1 MPCVC
6 NIKQWPMQWSVIAI
20 ACWLGPSRRARYIPS
35 FSSLASLFT
44 GRHPPVAD
52 PPPRAGMERLGRV
65 GDHVV
70 KQDGAAEPS
79 PASALEPVDLLIVG
93 GRVICPA
100 SQIDAICDVAV
111 KDGVIAAVGEDLGK
125 RMAAATVHDATGQLV
140 TPGLVDA
147 HGHL

>member
-1 MPCVC
+1 MGCQILPCVC
-6 NIKQWPMQWSVIAI
+6 NIKQCQCNGRLVVSNFVAI
-20 ACWLGPSRRARYIPS
+20 ACS
-35 FSSLASLFT
+35 F
-44 GRHPPVAD
+44 HPPGSHLLPY

>member
-1 MPCVC
+1 MRV
-6 NIKQWPMQWSVIAI
+6 AI
-20 ACWLGPSRRARYIPS
+20 DSPAAAVRP
-35 FSSLASLFT
+35 SLALFT
-44 GRHPPVAD
+44 AAHLLYPPY
-52 PPPRAGMERLGRV
+52 RAMERLGRV

-70 KQDGAAEPS
+70 KQNGAADTS
-79 PASALEPVDLLIVG
+79 TASALEPVDLLIVG

>member
-1 MPCVC
+1 
-6 NIKQWPMQWSVIAI
+6 MQVRCSLRI
-20 ACWLGPSRRARYIPS
+20 PSRSRPS
-35 FSSLASLFT
+35 LS
-44 GRHPPVAD
+44 
-52 PPPRAGMERLGRV
+52 PPPTLLLYPPMERLGRV

-70 KQDGAAEPS
+70 KQDGAAEPE

>member
-6 NIKQWPMQWSVIAI
+6 NIKQCQCNGRLVVSCAN
-20 ACWLGPSRRARYIPS
+20 A
-35 FSSLASLFT
+35 SSLRSWRLLFACMVDRRPFH
-44 GRHPPVAD
+44 RHPPCCCIPV
-52 PPPRAGMERLGRV
+52 PMERLGRV

>member
-1 MPCVC
+1 
-6 NIKQWPMQWSVIAI
+6 
-20 ACWLGPSRRARYIPS
+20 
-35 FSSLASLFT
+35 
-44 GRHPPVAD
+44 
-52 PPPRAGMERLGRV
+52 MERLGRV

-70 KQDGAAEPS
+70 KQDGAAESS